1 MSGYEEA
8 WKPYY
13 CFCPN
18 CGQKIHGYRE
28 NEGAIKMRC
37 IRCSAVTVRTIMGRR
52 HNRFDIYAPAGEVT
66 LCVAEEPEMYGS
78 Y

>member
-18 CGQKIHGYRE
+18 CGQKIHGYRD
-28 NEGAIKMRC
+28 NEGVIKMRC
-37 IRCSAVTVRTIMGRR
+37 VRCSVVTVRSIMGRR
-52 HNRFDIYAPAGEVT
+52 HNRLDIYAPTGEVT